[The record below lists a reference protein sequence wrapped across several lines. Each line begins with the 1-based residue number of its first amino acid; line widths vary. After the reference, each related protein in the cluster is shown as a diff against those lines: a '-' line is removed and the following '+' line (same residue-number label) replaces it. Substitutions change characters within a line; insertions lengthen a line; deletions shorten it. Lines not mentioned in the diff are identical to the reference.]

1 MSIIYLAILFAA
13 GCTLRALYL
22 FQQLGNPQAN
32 GDKRPLV
39 NQLILTAVV
48 AFTAALLA
56 GALVKMMNSEEIQ

>member
-13 GCTLRALYL
+13 GFILRALYL
-22 FQQLGNPQAN
+22 FQQLGNPERT
-32 GDKRPLV
+32 DKRALV
-39 NQLILTAVV
+39 NQLILTAAV